1 MDHERKDIEE
11 QEKQL
16 EEESILGKPKS
27 KKVKKKSHPF
37 RWFLFLIVVVL
48 AALYIQQWYLDL
60 EAEALVYARQTASAA
75 IPSATVRAEE
85 KVLEATET
93 PTQVPP
99 TATIDPN
106 FMYTQTV
113 AAQLTAVAEF
123 QQTPSGE

>member
-27 KKVKKKSHPF
+27 KKAQKKSHPF
-37 RWFLFLIVVVL
+37 RWFLLLIVVVL
-48 AALYIQQWYLDL
+48 AALYVQQWYLDL
-60 EAEALVYARQTASAA
+60 EAEAMVYARQTASAA
-75 IPSATVRAEE
+75 VPLATTQVEE
-85 KVLEATET
+85 KVLEVTET
-93 PTQVPP
+93 PTQIPH

-123 QQTPSGE
+123 QQTPRGE

>member
-11 QEKQL
+11 QENQL
-16 EEESILGKPKS
+16 EEESILGVPKS
-27 KKVKKKSHPF
+27 KTQKKKSHPF
-37 RWFLFLIVVVL
+37 RWFLVLIVIVL
-48 AALYIQQWYLDL
+48 AALYVQQWYLDL
-60 EAEALVYARQTASAA
+60 EAEALVYARQTASAVV
-75 IPSATVRAEE
+75 PSASTQVEE

-123 QQTPSGE
+123 QQTPASE